1 MKTARI
7 LSLALTLSLVS
18 VAVPSARAEGTG
30 EPNSGAQEPAGV
42 NSHTVVTSAE
52 HLESAIASAV
62 NQGGGTVVLSN
73 LGSLNDLH
81 VPVGVTVVSVL
92 NEGVL
97 NIANSIVNNGTI
109 IALAG
114 SGSVTNL
121 QISAASILN
130 NSTGVISN
138 ALPANL
144 SGLFGAMGPMNLS
157 LFSAADFSNF
167 GSITSTGNLAIS
179 AGGNITNTGT
189 MTANLSTALSSL
201 TGIINNQGTIAAVLG
216 NVSFGTTSPVDL
228 LVNNTRGL
236 VTAAGDINFGT
247 SGALASIGGGKLD
260 SAFVNFNAQDGV
272 VRALVDEIS
281 GTVNVAACESH
292 IGVSSGQLTIGNID
306 LSGDPTFVN
315 SGGSVVLVPNNGTML
330 TFSGQDLAILA
341 SGDVV
346 AGGGLTAIDL
356 SSSTINGGNLFIS
369 AGIDLVQSTGGLTIS
384 EPPTLPSTWTLGS
397 TSATGGR
404 VDLGGVS
411 ISTSTTAVSANA
423 GNVSI
428 IAADN
433 NTVSEIGG
441 KGTVSVGAINAT
453 SLSGAGGNV
462 SLIAQAGDS
471 GKLSLT
477 QSISTQGGSANG
489 KLNVV
494 TGQPDANG
502 VSFLNGTQSAGT
514 LSVNTSDGHDD
525 VILQVDPG
533 VFNGLYGDAKLSSSG
548 ALILLNS
555 GLLQST
561 GNVNLESRNSNLVAL
576 NGGAQALGTLNVFA
590 GLDVAT
596 QLATFASLGELT
608 IQAGSFINDFGNS
621 LFVSFS
627 AINMFSGS
635 STFIESGT
643 NVNSRGNINMG
654 AGGHIDIASG
664 AGLTANNSI
673 LAIAGHK
680 LTINPGVAV
689 NAGSLTVG
697 APVAGLLTYDHINT
711 FGGVFLISD
720 DDMSIQSD
728 ITTNGL
734 DLIAVSKTGNL
745 TLGNGVALT
754 GNGGNIA
761 ILAGGTVTGSNNVFT
776 SRAAGATN
784 DFGGGVIEISSG
796 VSFNPLVLAITADN
810 NANNQQL
817 QLFRSDILANAS
829 KLAAF
834 AGEPSIPFS
843 SPALDGLNNVA
854 NPALMGNNVNIN
866 NNGVNTG
873 LVFPTTIG
881 GGVVDVSGSQIS
893 TSKGAVLFDAVGAG
907 AQVSLPGSQFN
918 TSSYSVLSSDF
929 DTSLPELVTQS
940 LDGISFGD
948 AGFKMPR
955 IFSTDLSNINIAG
968 ERQLRIS
975 FFLQPGGV
983 TKEEVRTNA
992 HERLA
997 FLSGFVSSSSGM
1009 IDTGRSEIAR
1019 VSGVRIVNT
1028 DMASAS
1034 SGGRSALEPLNIVRD
1049 AGTVMPVVRVGERRT
1064 DLVLFTSGGQVLS
1077 GVVGGSKGGTAV
1089 GARGTTVSNDREA
1102 LVLHGGRLYAD
1113 AGEQDMVVKASFG
1126 NIVLK
1131 SGTTA
1136 AIVADD
1142 QGEGRL
1148 VVLGGGE
1155 NAEVLLTPPGSNTPV
1170 ALKPGEQ
1177 ANIRLEDTTLEP
1189 AAEGQ
1194 DALKRMIIV
1203 KGKAPVSTL
1212 LEGEQFYSTR
1222 SIRLGG
1228 GVRPAYERMI
1238 DRINRWSVP
1247 SAPDTSLNTTAK
1259 VFDPGFPTN
1268 ILAEPGS
1275 MFQQGPAGQ
1284 VLVKSG
1290 MLFTHANS
1298 SQTLVMDRVKIACA
1312 PGSNTTVFQTA
1323 KQTRV
1328 LSFSGPGDA
1337 VASIAQKKI
1346 SLQPGQEL
1354 MLQSDRPTRN
1364 EALADDGI
1372 ARRSLTNLQI
1382 GDQYAVL
1389 GDFSIVSALQNLDH
1403 LRTVRIGNEHK
1414 DLRQDL
1420 LKTAVVVGMVTGRRG
1435 QYFMQP
1441 KEKAMVPANLIKTLP
1456 DSGVVALKSDASH

>member
-1 MKTARI
+1 MKTAKI

-18 VAVPSARAEGTG
+18 VALPSATRAEGTA
-30 EPNSGAQEPAGV
+30 EPNSAQEPATV
-42 NSHTVVTSAE
+42 NSPTFVSSAE
-52 HLESAIASAV
+52 HLESAIASVV

-73 LGSLNDLH
+73 SGSLNDLH

-92 NEGVL
+92 NEGIL
-97 NIANSIVNNGTI
+97 NIANSLVNSGTI

-114 SGSVTNL
+114 SDAVTNL

-144 SGLFGAMGPMNLS
+144 SGLFGATGPMNLS
-157 LFSAADFSNF
+157 LFSAGDFSNF
-167 GSITSTGNLAIS
+167 GSISSTGNLAIS
-179 AGGNITNTGT
+179 GGGNITNTGT

-201 TGIINNQGTIAAVLG
+201 SGIINNQGTIAAVMG
-216 NVSFGTTSPVDL
+216 NVSFATTSPVDL
-228 LVNNTRGL
+228 VVNNTRGL

-247 SGALASIGGGKLD
+247 AGGLASIGGGKLD

-281 GTVNVAACESH
+281 GTVNVSACESH

-315 SGGSVVLVPNNGTML
+315 SGGSVVLVPNNGTIL

-346 AGGGLTAIDL
+346 AGGGLTGIDL
-356 SSSTINGGNLFIS
+356 SSNTVNGGTLFIS

-384 EPPTLPSTWTLGS
+384 EPPTLPSTWTLGG

-404 VDLGGVS
+404 VDLAGVS
-411 ISTSTTAVSANA
+411 INTSTSAASAKA
-423 GNVSI
+423 GNVTI
-428 IAADN
+428 TAADN
-433 NTVSEIGG
+433 NLTNEIGG
-441 KGTVSVGAINAT
+441 KGTVAVGAINAT
-453 SLSGAGGNV
+453 SLSGAGGDV
-462 SLIAQAGDS
+462 KLIAQAGDAA
-471 GKLSLT
+471 LSLAE
-477 QSISTQGGSANG
+477 SISTQGGTASG
-489 KLNVV
+489 SFDVV
-494 TGQPDANG
+494 TGQPIANG

-514 LSVNTSDGHDD
+514 LTVNTSDGHDD
-525 VILQVDPG
+525 FNLQVAPG
-533 VFNGLYGDAKLSSSG
+533 VFNGLYGNAKLSSSG
-548 ALILLNS
+548 TLLLLNS
-555 GLLQST
+555 GVLQST
-561 GNVNLESRNSNLVAL
+561 ANVVFESRNSNLVAL

-590 GLDVAT
+590 GIDVAT

-608 IQAGSFINDFGNS
+608 IQSGSVNSDFGNS
-621 LFVSFS
+621 LFLSFT
-627 AINMFSGS
+627 AVNLLSGS
-635 STFIESGT
+635 STFIGPGT
-643 NVNSRGNINMG
+643 NVNSLGNINIG
-654 AGGHIDIASG
+654 AGGHIDLASG
-664 AGLTANNSI
+664 SGLTANNSI
-673 LAIAGHK
+673 LAIAGNT
-680 LTINPGVAV
+680 LTINPGVGV
-689 NAGSLTVG
+689 SAGSLSVG

-711 FGGVFLISD
+711 YGGVFLVSEN
-720 DDMSIQSD
+720 DMSIQSD
-728 ITTNGL
+728 VTTNGL
-734 DLIAVSKTGNL
+734 DLIAVSKLGDVM
-745 TLGNGVALT
+745 LGNGVAFT

-761 ILAGGTVTGSNNVFT
+761 ILAGGSVTGSNNIFT
-776 SRAAGATN
+776 SRAAGLTN
-784 DFGGGVIEISSG
+784 NFGGGVIEISSG
-796 VSFNPLVLAITADN
+796 VSFNPLVLALTADN

-817 QLFRSDILANAS
+817 QLFRNDIVANAS

-843 SPALDGLNNVA
+843 SPVLDGLNNVA
-854 NPALMGNNVNIN
+854 DPALMGNNVNIN
-866 NNGVNTG
+866 NNGINTG

-907 AQVSLPGSQFN
+907 AQVLLPGSQFN
-918 TSSYSVLSSDF
+918 TESYSVLSSDF

-940 LDGISFGD
+940 LDGITFGD
-948 AGFKMPR
+948 AGFRMPR

-975 FFLQPGGV
+975 FFLQPTGV
-983 TKEEVRTNA
+983 TKEEVRTNT

-997 FLSGFVSSSSGM
+997 FLSGFVSSSTGM
-1009 IDTGRSEIAR
+1009 IDTGRSEISR

-1034 SGGRSALEPLNIVRD
+1034 SGGRSVLEPLNIVRD

-1142 QGEGRL
+1142 QGGGRL
-1148 VVLGGGE
+1148 VVIGGGE

-1177 ANIRLEDTTLEP
+1177 ANIRLEDTTFEH
-1189 AAEGQ
+1189 ASEGQ
-1194 DALKRMIIV
+1194 DPSKRMIIV

-1238 DRINRWSVP
+1238 ERINRWSVP
-1247 SAPDTSLNTTAK
+1247 SAPDTSLNATAK
-1259 VFDPGFPTN
+1259 VFDPGYPTN

-1284 VLVKSG
+1284 VFVKSG

-1298 SQTLVMDRVKIACA
+1298 PQTLVMDRVKIACA

-1354 MLQSDRPTRN
+1354 MLQGDRPTRN

-1382 GDQYAVL
+1382 GDQYAVI
-1389 GDFSIVSALQNLDH
+1389 GDFSIISAIQNLDH
-1403 LRTVRIGNEHK
+1403 LRTVRTGPEHK
-1414 DLRQDL
+1414 DLRREL

-1441 KEKAMVPANLIKTLP
+1441 KEKAIVPANLIKTLP
-1456 DSGVVALKSDASH
+1456 DVIALKSDASH